1 MEVRHWL
8 SDFPSVHKIF
18 DEALQKHN
26 NGVFTRNALDDLRL
40 SLEELLRQLLNNDK
54 SLENQI
60 SLVGR
65 YIKDRKGSSELA
77 NMFEKLIDYYSKYQN
92 TYVKHDDA
100 VPTTEVDFILEISS
114 SFMKHL
120 IRIK

>member
-1 MEVRHWL
+1 M
-8 SDFPSVHKIF
+8 
-18 DEALQKHN
+18 
-26 NGVFTRNALDDLRL
+26 FTRNMLDDLRL
-40 SLEELLRQLLNNDK
+40 SLEELLRQLLNNTK

-60 SLVGR
+60 PLVGR
-65 YIKDRKGSSELA
+65 YIKDREGSSELA